1 MVRPL
6 SVRWTRTNT
15 VRSLSIRGGV
25 PIWSSIP
32 IWSRPHQYGPL
43 CTNTGLTVSIRSPYQ
58 YGPAPISTPAAYQYG
73 PVHTNTTVAYQYTWT
88 VLICGFLILF
98 IRPLK
103 LGFRRARLNCASG
116 VLSGGF
122 RHLKTHRYGWK
133 PRKLRNSKYL
143 TRISMSGCLKRSKMN
158 QKHRFPL
165 GSLLCTSKH

>member
-1 MVRPL
+1 MVPAA
-6 SVRWTRTNT
+6 
-15 VRSLSIRGGV
+15 
-25 PIWSSIP
+25 PIWSPMYQYGSDRINTVPIP
-32 IWSRPHQYGPL
+32 IRPRPYQYAGR
-43 CTNTGLTVSIRSPYQ
+43 VSIRS
-58 YGPAPISTPAAYQYG
+58 GL
-73 PVHTNTTVAYQYTWT
+73 HTNTTVAYQYTWT

-143 TRISMSGCLKRSKMN
+143 TRIYMSGCRKRSRTI